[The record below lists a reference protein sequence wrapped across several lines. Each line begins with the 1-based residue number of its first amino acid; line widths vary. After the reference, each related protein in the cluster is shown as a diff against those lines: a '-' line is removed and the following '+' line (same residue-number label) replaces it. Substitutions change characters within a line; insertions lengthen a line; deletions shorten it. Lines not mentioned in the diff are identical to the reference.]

1 MADIGY
7 CGCDLSDFRGVDSLV
22 GDDLKPCRNRLPIA
36 GAPLDAVPHLS
47 FCALSKLK
55 PRNSVSHSKGA

>member
-1 MADIGY
+1 MKLTKQGGEGMADIGY
-7 CGCDLSDFRGVDSLV
+7 YGCDLSDFRGVDSLV

-47 FCALSKLK
+47 FCAL
-55 PRNSVSHSKGA
+55 

>member
-7 CGCDLSDFRGVDSLV
+7 SGCDLSDIRGVDSLV

-36 GAPLDAVPHLS
+36 EAPLDAVPHLS
-47 FCALSKLK
+47 FCAL
-55 PRNSVSHSKGA
+55 

>member
-7 CGCDLSDFRGVDSLV
+7 CGCDLSDIRGVDSLV

-47 FCALSKLK
+47 FCAL
-55 PRNSVSHSKGA
+55 